1 MKGLAPPDTLTGK
14 VQRALTDEWQTQ
26 AEIVGACGR
35 LTDTEY
41 ANVRPLLERLVRE
54 GRAQLKD
61 VYSSAHMSGGYPVY
75 RLPGGTSARR
85 ERENDPPEKE
95 NA

>member
-1 MKGLAPPDTLTGK
+1 MKGLAPADTLTGK

-26 AEIVGACGR
+26 AEIVGGCGR

-54 GRAQLKD
+54 GRAAVKH
-61 VYSSAHMSGGYPVY
+61 VPSSQHMSGGYYVY
-75 RLPGGTSARR
+75 RR
-85 ERENDPPEKE
+85 

>member
-1 MKGLAPPDTLTGK
+1 MKGLAPADTLTGK

-54 GRAQLKD
+54 GRAQQST
-61 VYSSAHMSGGYPVY
+61 VRSSQLMSGGYPVY
-75 RLPGGTSARR
+75 RR
-85 ERENDPPEKE
+85 